1 MATKQEIFIPRT
13 GDALDAGLYV
23 SVNGE
28 AYLLPRGK
36 TSRVPAHIAAEIRRS
51 EVPATRRKRRPNPC
65 AERTARRDAD
75 RDHHHR

>member
-13 GDALDAGLYV
+13 GEANDAGLYV
-23 SVNGE
+23 AVNGE

-51 EVPATRRKRRPNPC
+51 EAAREQQVK
-65 AERTARRDAD
+65 TAKSMRGKDGTP
-75 RDHHHR
+75 

>member
-13 GDALDAGLYV
+13 GEANDAGLYV
-23 SVNGE
+23 AVNGE

-51 EVPATRRKRRPNPC
+51 EA
-65 AERTARRDAD
+65 ARECQESAAKALRGKE
-75 RDHHHR
+75 

>member
-1 MATKQEIFIPRT
+1 MANTKQEIFIPRT
-13 GDALDAGLYV
+13 GDANDAGLYV

-51 EVPATRRKRRPNPC
+51 EA
-65 AERTARRDAD
+65 ARECQESAAKALRGKE
-75 RDHHHR
+75 

>member
-1 MATKQEIFIPRT
+1 MANTKQEIFIPRT
-13 GDALDAGLYV
+13 GDANDAGLYV

-51 EVPATRRKRRPNPC
+51 EQA
-65 AERTARRDAD
+65 RDAQEQSAKALRGKD
-75 RDHHHR
+75 GTP

>member
-13 GDALDAGLYV
+13 GEANDAGLYV
-23 SVNGE
+23 AVNGE

-51 EVPATRRKRRPNPC
+51 EAAREQQEK
-65 AERTARRDAD
+65 TAKSMRGKDGAP
-75 RDHHHR
+75 

>member
-1 MATKQEIFIPRT
+1 MSTTKQEIFIPRT

-23 SVNGE
+23 CVNGE

-51 EVPATRRKRRPNPC
+51 EA
-65 AERTARRDAD
+65 ARD
-75 RDHHHR
+75 RQEQAA